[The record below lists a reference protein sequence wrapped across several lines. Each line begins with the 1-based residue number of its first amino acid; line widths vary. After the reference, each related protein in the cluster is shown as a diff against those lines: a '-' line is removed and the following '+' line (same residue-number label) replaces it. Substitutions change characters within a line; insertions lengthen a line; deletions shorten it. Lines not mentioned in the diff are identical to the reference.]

1 MRSLLSATALTALC
15 FSATPMFADV
25 TPEDVW
31 GAYQEMMAKTGA
43 TPSAE
48 VERDGDTLVVRNMVY
63 DMTMDMGA
71 SSVSSTTTAPEIRF
85 QERAGGTVAMWFP
98 APLTSVSVTQV
109 EAELDDGM
117 EDDTIETRSTM
128 RLDGTSVVSGAPDDM
143 LFTFKDST
151 IEMVNDPV
159 MMDGEM
165 IQPGLSAKVAGISGT
180 YSIDRSGE
188 ALTSGIDM
196 TAAVLSYEFDEMETE
211 EGDLVDMGFTA
222 NGMTVKGQV
231 MLAQGEPDDAM
242 QALVGKSDVDVNL
255 GFADSSTF
263 VAVTSDEPNS
273 GMDIKAT
280 SGQSTL
286 GLTLKGGAIG
296 YDATAGDVNI
306 TVGGP
311 QIPGGQVEVAMK
323 EYSTALLFPLAASD
337 APQPFEAKIG
347 LEEVV
352 LPEIAW
358 MIADPSG
365 QLPHDPASL
374 RLAFEGTLE
383 NGVNLFDAEAIA
395 ALEASGDK
403 MPFTLQ
409 TLELPEIFLS
419 LAGASIAGEG
429 AGKFLDKEPA
439 VAGGMPP
446 FAGNLSLKLVGVADL
461 IGNLT
466 ATGIL
471 PAEQAMSAQMMLG
484 LFARPGDVA
493 GELVSEIEM
502 TEDGQ
507 IIANGQPLPF

>member
-31 GAYQEMMAKTGA
+31 RAYKEMMVQSGT
-43 TPSAE
+43 TPTAE
-48 VERDGDTLVVRNMVY
+48 VERDGDTLVVRDMVY
-63 DMTMDMGA
+63 GMTIDFAGA
-71 SSVSSTTTAPEIRF
+71 SFSDTTTVPEIRF
-85 QERAGGTVAMWFP
+85 QERPDGTVAMWFP
-98 APLTSVSVTQV
+98 APLTSVFV
-109 EAELDDGM
+109 EPVAEGLDYSLEGNVI
-117 EDDTIETRSTM
+117 TTRSTTH
-128 RLDGTSVVSGAPDDM
+128 LNGTSIVSGTPDNM
-143 LFTFKDST
+143 LFTLADNSVEL
-151 IEMVNDPV
+151 IDAPVILNDEMVHS
-159 MMDGEM
+159 GFTAK
-165 IQPGLSAKVAGISGT
+165 LSGIAGT
-180 YSIDRSGE
+180 YSIVRSYDPIK
-188 ALTSGIDM
+188 AHIDI
-196 TAAVLSYEFDEMETE
+196 TIAAMSYEAE
-211 EGDLVDMGFTA
+211 ESTPESGDLVEMGFTTSD
-222 NGMTVKGQV
+222 MTIKGQV
-231 MLAQGEPDDAM
+231 TMLQGNEKDIM
-242 QALVGKSDVDVNL
+242 HTLVGMSDVDVNL

-429 AGKFLDKEPA
+429 TGKFLDKEPA